1 MVSEQESTNKH
12 SQLDD
17 NSKTI
22 AETELDDDFYSLID
36 QGRKEGLNEKDI
48 LNIWGSYGHSGSS

>member
-1 MVSEQESTNKH
+1 MVSEQESANKH

-17 NSKTI
+17 SSRTI
-22 AETELDDDFYSLID
+22 AETELEDDFYSLID
-36 QGRKEGLNEKDI
+36 QGRKEGLNETDV